1 MNTKQYYIIECG
13 VNEIDFALE
22 LLEAV
27 KKEGHYYVLNI
38 TMHMEAVSFQR
49 VTREAFHKFN
59 KYA

>member
-1 MNTKQYYIIECG
+1 M
-13 VNEIDFALE
+13 NEIDFALE

>member
-27 KKEGHYYVLNI
+27 KKDGNYYVLNV
-38 TMHMEAVSFQR
+38 TMHMEAVSIKI
-49 VTREAFHKFN
+49 VTKEQFN
-59 KYA
+59 KYNKYA